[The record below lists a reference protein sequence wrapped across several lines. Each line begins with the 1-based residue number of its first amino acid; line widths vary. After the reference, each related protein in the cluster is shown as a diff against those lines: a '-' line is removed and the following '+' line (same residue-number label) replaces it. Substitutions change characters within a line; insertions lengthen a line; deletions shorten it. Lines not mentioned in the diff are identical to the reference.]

1 MCVFVVSPCCGSPST
16 SPPAL
21 EKSLSG
27 HPDLL
32 EVYHAGHIE
41 GIGTAPQTGRQ
52 RVEWRCECGTVVIL
66 RIQQADKRK
75 ASGISWHTVA
85 IRALTHHKKSHQHL
99 LYGRDRDV
107 HGVAVGLL
115 AAFAAE
121 QEPEYEAELLYVE
134 EGGVNVRC
142 RGSWSKCEALDVSL
156 RAGGS
161 MGVLRRHVLSGYHR
175 A

>member
-1 MCVFVVSPCCGSPST
+1 MLCFPIRF
-16 SPPAL
+16 PPAL

-41 GIGTAPQTGRQ
+41 GIGTTPSGRLG
-52 RVEWRCECGTVVIL
+52 VEWRCACGKVIFL
-66 RIQQADKRK
+66 RVQQAAKRA
-75 ASGISWHTVA
+75 ASGITWSTVA
-85 IRALTHHKKSHQHL
+85 IEKLTRHTKSHQHL

-107 HGVAVGLL
+107 HGAAVGLL

-156 RAGGS
+156 RTSGCLGH
-161 MGVLRRHVLSGYHR
+161 LRQHVLSGYHR

>member
-1 MCVFVVSPCCGSPST
+1 MCVFVVSPCFPPPF
-16 SPPAL
+16 PPAL

-41 GIGTAPQTGRQ
+41 GIGTTPSGRLG
-52 RVEWRCECGTVVIL
+52 VEWRCKCGKVLFL
-66 RIQQADKRK
+66 RRQKADKRTP
-75 ASGISWHTVA
+75 SGISWTTKAITV
-85 IRALTHHKKSHQHL
+85 LTDHKKTHQHL

-107 HGVAVGLL
+107 HGAAVGLL

-156 RAGGS
+156 RNSRALGH
-161 MGVLRRHVLSGYHR
+161 LRNHVLSGYHR